1 VSHVSHLASN
11 SCPHELRPGTTVCL
25 HCRWEARTAARQRR
39 NRMLVRGSSALAVL
53 ATLGV
58 IGLVGRV
65 ALHGRTFP
73 SGVRVATAAV
83 TRESNGESAKPP
95 APNDSAS
102 QQGQISVATNATNA
116 TNATVVAAAP
126 MPAPTAPTAPALTPA
141 PSAASKTVAVAPT
154 ALARP
159 AASRPPVSTVAVVPV
174 VPQGRS
180 LVGDS
185 LLVVRA
191 DSSVTL
197 SFDRTMVRTRI
208 PDKFER
214 FVRSTLPALYGA
226 VADSALSR
234 IPEGGLARQGDL
246 INELPARGMR
256 IPVAPGLS
264 IALYPITRSGRD
276 GPLVTQYRT
285 LVVRD

>member
-1 VSHVSHLASN
+1 MSHESQLPSN

-58 IGLVGRV
+58 VGLVGRV
-65 ALHGRTFP
+65 ALHGRSFP
-73 SGVRVATAAV
+73 AGVRVASIAMIG
-83 TRESNGESAKPP
+83 ESNGESVKPP
-95 APNDSAS
+95 APADSANRQTDAS
-102 QQGQISVATNATNA
+102 TSATI
-116 TNATVVAAAP
+116 VAAMPPAP
-126 MPAPTAPTAPALTPA
+126 VPAAPTLPAPTTVPAPKPVAA
-141 PSAASKTVAVAPT
+141 PSAPVRPAVATRPT
-154 ALARP
+154 A
-159 AASRPPVSTVAVVPV
+159 SVVPV
-174 VPQGRS
+174 VPPGQS
-180 LVGDS
+180 VVGDS
-185 LLVVRA
+185 LLVTRA
-191 DSSVTL
+191 DSFVTL
-197 SFDRTMVRTRI
+197 SFDRTMIRTRI

-226 VADSALSR
+226 VADSALAR
-234 IPEGGLARQGDL
+234 IPTGGLASQGDL

>member
-1 VSHVSHLASN
+1 MSHVSHLASN

-25 HCRWEARTAARQRR
+25 HCRWEARTAARRRR

-83 TRESNGESAKPP
+83 TGESNGESAKPS
-95 APNDSAS
+95 AANDSAS
-102 QQGQISVATNATNA
+102 QQGQVSAAAKMAVVTAPMP
-116 TNATVVAAAP
+116 VVAA
-126 MPAPTAPTAPALTPA
+126 PATPTPPPVPAATSKPVAATPTA
-141 PSAASKTVAVAPT
+141 SV
-154 ALARP
+154 RP
-159 AASRPPVSTVAVVPV
+159 AAGRPLISSVVPV
-174 VPQGRS
+174 VPQGQS
-180 LVGDS
+180 VVGDS
-185 LLVVRA
+185 LLVVRN

-214 FVRSTLPALYGA
+214 FVRSTLPAIYGA
-226 VADSALSR
+226 VADSALAR

-256 IPVAPGLS
+256 IPFAPGLS

-285 LVVRD
+285 LVVRE

>member
-25 HCRWEARTAARQRR
+25 HCRWEARTAARRRR

-83 TRESNGESAKPP
+83 TGESNGESAKPS
-95 APNDSAS
+95 AANDSAS
-102 QQGQISVATNATNA
+102 QQGQMSVATKAVVSA
-116 TNATVVAAAP
+116 PIPAVAAPATP
-126 MPAPTAPTAPALTPA
+126 TPTSVPAPTFKPVVATATASARPTASRQPI
-141 PSAASKTVAVAPT
+141 PS
-154 ALARP
+154 
-159 AASRPPVSTVAVVPV
+159 VVPV
-174 VPQGRS
+174 VPQGQS
-180 LVGDS
+180 VVGDS

-226 VADSALSR
+226 VADSALAR

-256 IPVAPGLS
+256 IPIAPGLS

>member
-1 VSHVSHLASN
+1 MPHVSQTASD

-65 ALHGRTFP
+65 ALHGRSFP
-73 SGVRVATAAV
+73 SGIRVATAAV
-83 TRESNGESAKPP
+83 TGESHGESATPVT
-95 APNDSAS
+95 PNDSAS
-102 QQGQISVATNATNA
+102 QQGQLSVATT
-116 TNATVVAAAP
+116 ATVVAAAP
-126 MPAPTAPTAPALTPA
+126 S
-141 PSAASKTVAVAPT
+141 PSAALAIPAPATTSQPVAVTPT
-154 ALARP
+154 VPARP
-159 AASRPPVSTVAVVPV
+159 AARRQPVSSVVVVPV
-174 VPQGRS
+174 VPQGQS
-180 LVGDS
+180 VVGDS

-285 LVVRD
+285 VVVRD

>member
-1 VSHVSHLASN
+1 MSRASQLPSI

-39 NRMLVRGSSALAVL
+39 NRVLVRGSSALAVL

-73 SGVRVATAAV
+73 QGVRVASVAV
-83 TRESNGESAKPP
+83 IGEANGESAKPDQT
-95 APNDSAS
+95 ADSAS
-102 QQGQISVATNATNA
+102 QQGQMDVAARSTIVAVSPPTPA
-116 TNATVVAAAP
+116 PTSKPVVAA
-126 MPAPTAPTAPALTPA
+126 PAMTSRPTPA
-141 PSAASKTVAVAPT
+141 
-154 ALARP
+154 ARQP
-159 AASRPPVSTVAVVPV
+159 GSVVPV
-174 VPQGRS
+174 VPTGQS
-180 LVGDS
+180 VVGDS
-185 LLVVRA
+185 LLVTRA
-191 DSSVTL
+191 DSTVTL
-197 SFDRTMVRTRI
+197 SFDRPMVRTRI
-208 PDKFER
+208 PEKFER

-226 VADSALSR
+226 VADSALAR
-234 IPEGGLARQGDL
+234 IPEGGLAHQGDL

>member
-1 VSHVSHLASN
+1 MSHESQLPSN

-39 NRMLVRGSSALAVL
+39 NRVLVRGSSALAVL

-65 ALHGRTFP
+65 ALHGRSFP
-73 SGVRVATAAV
+73 SGVRVASVAMV
-83 TRESNGESAKPP
+83 GESNGESAKPSAP
-95 APNDSAS
+95 ADSANRRS
-102 QQGQISVATNATNA
+102 EADAATNATLIA
-116 TNATVVAAAP
+116 
-126 MPAPTAPTAPALTPA
+126 PAPTSAAPSSAAPAVPTTTAVPA
-141 PSAASKTVAVAPT
+141 PKPVTAVPSVTSRPTVA
-154 ALARP
+154 
-159 AASRPPVSTVAVVPV
+159 SRQPGSVVPV
-174 VPQGRS
+174 VPQGQS
-180 LVGDS
+180 VVGDS
-185 LLVVRA
+185 LLVTRA
-191 DSSVTL
+191 DSFVTL
-197 SFDRTMVRTRI
+197 SFDRPMVRTRI

-226 VADSALSR
+226 VADSALTR